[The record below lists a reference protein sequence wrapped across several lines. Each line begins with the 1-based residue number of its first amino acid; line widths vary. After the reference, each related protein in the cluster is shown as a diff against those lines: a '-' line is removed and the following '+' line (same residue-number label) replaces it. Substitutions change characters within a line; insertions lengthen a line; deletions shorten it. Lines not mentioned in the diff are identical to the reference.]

1 MLRIT
6 IELVPQ
12 GREAAKRTIAVGTIT
27 NLGTG
32 SFTSG
37 DYFVDLRDA
46 AGRKW
51 KHCTLTG
58 FPRKRLLA
66 WDLLFRAL
74 RTLVGRRNF
83 SEIHSNSAPRP

>member
-1 MLRIT
+1 MLKSRLIPC
-6 IELVPQ
+6 LDVKD
-12 GREAAKRTIAVGTIT
+12 GRVVKGVQ
-27 NLGTG
+27 
-32 SFTSG
+32 
-37 DYFVDLRDA
+37 FVDLRDA

-83 SEIHSNSAPRP
+83 PEIHSNSAPRP